1 MGRVEQLLTLRVPAE
16 AAALKVV
23 REQLQ
28 NALEGTGVDGDT
40 RHQLVVAVN
49 EACMNVIQHAY
60 GAQRS
65 GDMVLM
71 LERESGWLTFRI
83 IDFAPTVD
91 TSTLQPRDL
100 SEVRPGGL
108 GLSLIHKIMD
118 EIRYPAPP
126 PDGGNVLE
134 MRKRYPPAIADG
146 G

>member
-1 MGRVEQLLTLRVPAE
+1 MGRIEQLLTLRVPAE
-16 AAALKVV
+16 AAALKIV
-23 REQLQ
+23 REKLG
-28 NALEGTGVDGDT
+28 NALEGIGVDGDT

-108 GLSLIHKIMD
+108 GLSL
-118 EIRYPAPP
+118 
-126 PDGGNVLE
+126 L
-134 MRKRYPPAIADG
+134 
-146 G
+146 